1 MRTSIVHVK
10 KLALVTIFT
19 ALGVVISPF
28 SWFTFLETK
37 ANPTQHMV
45 NSILGVLVGPL
56 WAAIASVLIGTI
68 RITLGVGTFFAF
80 PGGVPGGI
88 AVGVTYWILGRLRVN
103 QKNRVI
109 SALVEPIG
117 TLAIGAPIALFL
129 FAPWLGSQGLLDLVS
144 QNGALLALFSF
155 GSIWAI
161 SCIPGS
167 IAGFAV
173 LLVLTKVGVNR
184 ENLFGEK

>member
-1 MRTSIVHVK
+1 MRTNIIHVK
-10 KLALVTIFT
+10 KLALVAIFT

-37 ANPTQHMV
+37 ANPTQHMI
-45 NSILGVLVGPL
+45 NSILGVLAGPL
-56 WAAIASVLIGTI
+56 WAALASLLIGTI

-88 AVGVTYWILGRLRVN
+88 AVGVAYWILSRLGLKT
-103 QKNRVI
+103 KNRVI
-109 SALVEPIG
+109 SAFAEPLG
-117 TLAIGAPIALFL
+117 TLAVGAPIALFL
-129 FAPWLGSQGLLDLVS
+129 LAPILGSQGLLDLVS
-144 QNGALLALFSF
+144 QNGALLAFFSF

-167 IAGFAV
+167 GLGFAV
-173 LLVLTKVGVNR
+173 LLALTRVGVTR